1 MTIEVPIRIMES
13 DNNIYSFKAT
23 LNYDHTQIALDTI
36 RTGDY
41 LGEFLMKHNIIDDGK
56 ALVASYGY
64 LPNSNSD
71 ILAIANF
78 TVLEQFDDIAS
89 ISISDLEVNDQKFS
103 GISASSNVSY
113 VLGIDGSVPQVFSL
127 HQNFPNPFNPVTKIR
142 YDLPKEEDVRIN
154 IYDVMGRNIKL
165 LVNKKKNAGYR
176 SVRWDATNN
185 YGESVSAGMYIY
197 VIQAGDFRATK
208 KMVLLK

>member
-1 MTIEVPIRIMES
+1 M
-13 DNNIYSFKAT
+13 
-23 LNYDHTQIALDTI
+23 
-36 RTGDY
+36 
-41 LGEFLMKHNIIDDGK
+41 
-56 ALVASYGY
+56 
-64 LPNSNSD
+64 
-71 ILAIANF
+71 
-78 TVLEQFDDIAS
+78 
-89 ISISDLEVNDQKFS
+89 
-103 GISASSNVSY
+103 SY
-113 VLGIDGSVPQVFSL
+113 VLGVDGSIPQVFSL

-165 LVNKKKNAGYR
+165 LVNKKQNAGYR